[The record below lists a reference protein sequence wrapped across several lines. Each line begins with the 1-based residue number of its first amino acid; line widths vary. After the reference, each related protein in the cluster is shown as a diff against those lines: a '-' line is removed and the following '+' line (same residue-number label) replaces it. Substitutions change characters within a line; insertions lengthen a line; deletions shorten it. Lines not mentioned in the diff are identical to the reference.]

1 MTHSSNSIQVISP
14 STQELLFEVP
24 TLTQDQVDHAVQK
37 SVLAFAEW
45 KKVPVSKRV
54 SIMEKF
60 CQLFEE
66 KKDKV
71 AASITSQ
78 MGRPIRYGHGE
89 VKGVLERA
97 NYMISVAE
105 ESLKDDVVEHVPGVV
120 KRYQRKEPLGPVFLI
135 AAWNYPYLTTV
146 NNIIPALLAGN
157 TVLLKQSPQ
166 TPQCADI
173 FVETL
178 REAGV
183 PTDAIQAVHVQDK
196 EANYLVQHP
205 SIQFVNFT
213 GSVAVG
219 KKIRQAIGDSQHLI
233 GLYACLR
240 SYDMPLTHQA
250 QDRAWSWAAKTL
262 PTCCLT
268 AISAMPW
275 RTLSMAPS
283 STLASVAVPSNDA
296 MCTKA
301 SMTSLSKRQL
311 PLPRFDS
318 QKHAFDAIDC

>member
-1 MTHSSNSIQVISP
+1 MTNSTPIKVISP
-14 STQELLFEVP
+14 NTQELLFEVP
-24 TLTQDQVDHAVQK
+24 TLNREQIDDAVNA
-37 SVLAFAEW
+37 SVKAFHSW

-54 SIMEKF
+54 EIMNKF
-60 CQLFEE
+60 CTLFEQ

-89 VKGVLERA
+89 VKGVIERA

-105 ESLKDDVVEHVPGVV
+105 ESLKDDVIEYKPGVV
-120 KRYQRKEPLGPVFLI
+120 KRFQRKEPLGPVFLI

-183 PTDAIQAVHVQDK
+183 PHDAIQAVHVQDK

-205 SIQFVNFT
+205 LIQFVNFT

-219 KKIRQAIGDSQHLI
+219 KKIRQAIGDSQRLV
-233 GLYACLR
+233 G
-240 SYDMPLTHQA
+240 
-250 QDRAWSWAAKTL
+250 
-262 PTCCLT
+262 
-268 AISAMPW
+268 
-275 RTLSMAPS
+275 RTRINKYIIM
-283 STLASVAVPSNDA
+283 
-296 MCTKA
+296 
-301 SMTSLSKRQL
+301 
-311 PLPRFDS
+311 
-318 QKHAFDAIDC
+318 

>member
-1 MTHSSNSIQVISP
+1 MTNSAPIQVISP
-14 STQELLFEVP
+14 DNQELLFQVP
-24 TLTQDQVDHAVQK
+24 TLNKDQIDQAVQT
-37 SVLAFAEW
+37 SVEAFALW

-54 SIMEKF
+54 EILQKF
-60 CQLFEE
+60 CTLFEQ
-66 KKDKV
+66 KKDQV

-105 ESLKDDVVEHVPGVV
+105 ESLKDDVIEHIPGVV

-183 PTDAIQAVHVQDK
+183 PHGAIQAIHVQDK

-233 GLYACLR
+233 GITIDHC
-240 SYDMPLTHQA
+240 
-250 QDRAWSWAAKTL
+250 TL
-262 PTCCLT
+262 
-268 AISAMPW
+268 
-275 RTLSMAPS
+275 
-283 STLASVAVPSNDA
+283 
-296 MCTKA
+296 
-301 SMTSLSKRQL
+301 
-311 PLPRFDS
+311 
-318 QKHAFDAIDC
+318 

>member
-1 MTHSSNSIQVISP
+1 MTNTAPIKVISP
-14 STQELLFEVP
+14 TSQELLFEVP
-24 TLTQDQVDHAVQK
+24 ALSQEQIDSALEA
-37 SVLAFAEW
+37 SVKAFQSW
-45 KKVPVSKRV
+45 KRVPVSKRV
-54 SIMEKF
+54 EIMNKF
-60 CQLFEE
+60 CDLFEQ

-71 AASITSQ
+71 ASSITSQ

-97 NYMISVAE
+97 KYMISIAE
-105 ESLKDDVVEHVPGVV
+105 ESLKDDVIEDKPGVV

-146 NNIIPALLAGN
+146 NNLIPALLAGN

-183 PTDAIQAVHVQDK
+183 PQDVIQAVHVQDS

-205 SIQFVNFT
+205 LIQFVNFT

-219 KKIRQAIGDSQHLI
+219 KKIRQAIGDSQRLI
-233 GLYACLR
+233 G
-240 SYDMPLTHQA
+240 
-250 QDRAWSWAAKTL
+250 
-262 PTCCLT
+262 
-268 AISAMPW
+268 
-275 RTLSMAPS
+275 
-283 STLASVAVPSNDA
+283 
-296 MCTKA
+296 
-301 SMTSLSKRQL
+301 MT
-311 PLPRFDS
+311 
-318 QKHAFDAIDC
+318 QKVNV

>member
-1 MTHSSNSIQVISP
+1 MLCNFISLITRHAWTKNSMNYMFSVASFPLLRRCSSSYLTRAFSHTSRMTNPSNSIQVISP
-14 STQELLFEVP
+14 STQELLFELP
-24 TLTQDQVDHAVQK
+24 TLSQDQVDQAVQK
-37 SVLAFAEW
+37 SVVAFSEW
-45 KKVPVSKRV
+45 KKIPVSKRV

-60 CQLFEE
+60 CLLFEQ

-78 MGRPIRYGHGE
+78 MGRPVRYGHGE
-89 VKGVLERA
+89 VNGVLERA

-105 ESLKDDVVEHVPGVV
+105 ESLKDDIIEHIPGII
-120 KRYQRKEPLGPVFLI
+120 KRYQRKEPLGPIFLI

-183 PTDAIQAVHVQDK
+183 PTDAVQAIHVQDK

-219 KKIRQAIGDSQHLI
+219 KKIRQAIGECQHLI
-233 GLYACLR
+233 GKLDTISCLYI
-240 SYDMPLTHQA
+240 T
-250 QDRAWSWAAKTL
+250 
-262 PTCCLT
+262 
-268 AISAMPW
+268 
-275 RTLSMAPS
+275 
-283 STLASVAVPSNDA
+283 
-296 MCTKA
+296 
-301 SMTSLSKRQL
+301 
-311 PLPRFDS
+311 
-318 QKHAFDAIDC
+318 QK